1 MSIGVILSVLA
12 SVLFGGLYYF
22 STLLAPLDGE
32 QIFGWRMLLTFPF
45 VTLFML
51 WFGYW
56 PLAREIAGRLWRRP
70 TLLPLQLLSTALM
83 GVQLWLFMWAPLNGR
98 ALEVSLGYFL
108 MPLSMVLVGFLVYRE
123 HPSRLQKLAIAFAMF
138 GVGHALIQAGTFAW
152 ETLVV
157 ATGYP
162 LYFILRRSRGTN
174 HLGGFWFD
182 MLFLLP
188 FACWFAWDGGAAPD
202 TFDQVPRLYLLVL
215 LLGLFSA
222 AALICFIVASRLLT
236 FTLFGLLGYVE
247 PVLLVLVALLLGES
261 IAPDEWL
268 TYIPIWLAVV
278 VLMFEGLRHVQRNRR
293 GLTLPAE
300 QSESPPAP

>member
-1 MSIGVILSVLA
+1 MSTGVVLSVLA
-12 SVLFGGLYYF
+12 STLFGGLYYF
-22 STLLAPLDGE
+22 STLLGPLNGE
-32 QIFGWRMLLTFPF
+32 QIFGWRMLLTFPC

-70 TLLPLQLLSTALM
+70 ELLPLQLLSTALM
-83 GVQLWLFMWAPLNGR
+83 GSQLWLFMWAPLNGR

-123 HPSRLQKLAIAFAMF
+123 HPSRLQQLAILLAVA

-152 ETLVV
+152 ETLMV
-157 ATGYP
+157 AVGYP
-162 LYFILRRSRGTN
+162 LYFILRKARGTD

-188 FACWFAWDGGAAPD
+188 VAFWFAWNGGAAAAQFAEFP
-202 TFDQVPRLYLLVL
+202 QLYPLVGV
-215 LLGLFSA
+215 LGLLSA
-222 AALICFIVASRLLT
+222 AALVCFIVASRLLT

-247 PVLLVLVALLLGES
+247 PVLLVLVALLLGEH

-268 TYIPIWLAVV
+268 TYIPIWLAVA
-278 VLMFEGLRHVQRNRR
+278 VLVFEGLRHLRR
-293 GLTLPAE
+293 QQAGL
-300 QSESPPAP
+300 SPAPGRESTPEP

>member
-1 MSIGVILSVLA
+1 MSTGVILSVLA
-12 SVLFGGLYYF
+12 SMLFGGLYYF
-22 STLLAPLDGE
+22 STLLGPLDGE
-32 QIFGWRMLLTFPF
+32 QVFGWRMLLTFPC

-56 PLAREIAGRLWRRP
+56 PLAREIASRLWQRP
-70 TLLPLQLLSTALM
+70 VLLLIQLLSTALM

-108 MPLSMVLVGFLVYRE
+108 MPLGMVLAGFVVYRE
-123 HPSRLQKLAIAFAMF
+123 HPSRLQQLAILLAAL

-152 ETLVV
+152 ETALT
-157 ATGYP
+157 AIGYP
-162 LYFILRRSRGTN
+162 LYFVLRRARGTN

-188 FACWFAWDGGAAPD
+188 VACWFAWDGGAVV
-202 TFDQVPRLYLLVL
+202 DQFSAFPQLYPLIA
-215 LLGLFSA
+215 LLGLLSA
-222 AALICFIVASRLLT
+222 AALVCFIVASRLLT

-247 PVLLVLVALLLGES
+247 PVLLVMVALLLGEN

-278 VLMFEGLRHVQRNRR
+278 VLVCEGLRHVHRQQTRLRSAQRV
-293 GLTLPAE
+293 GVS
-300 QSESPPAP
+300 SEP

>member
-1 MSIGVILSVLA
+1 MSTGVVLSVLA
-12 SVLFGGLYYF
+12 STLFGGLYYF
-22 STLLAPLDGE
+22 STLLGPLDGE
-32 QIFGWRMLLTFPF
+32 QIFGWRMLLTFPC

-70 TLLPLQLLSTALM
+70 VLLPLQLLSTALM
-83 GVQLWLFMWAPLNGR
+83 GSQLWLFLWAPLNGR

-123 HPSRLQKLAIAFAMF
+123 HPSRLQQLAILLAVA

-152 ETLVV
+152 ETLMV
-157 ATGYP
+157 AVGYP
-162 LYFILRRSRGTN
+162 LYFILRKARGTD

-188 FACWFAWDGGAAPD
+188 VAFWFAWDGGAVTAQFAD
-202 TFDQVPRLYLLVL
+202 FPRLYPLVGV
-215 LLGLFSA
+215 LGLLSA
-222 AALICFIVASRLLT
+222 AALVCFIVASRLLT

-247 PVLLVLVALLLGES
+247 PVLLVMVALLLGES
-261 IAPDEWL
+261 ITRDEWL
-268 TYIPIWLAVV
+268 TYIPIWLAVA
-278 VLMFEGLRHVQRNRR
+278 VLVFEGLRHVRR
-293 GLTLPAE
+293 Q
-300 QSESPPAP
+300 QSRLKPPEESGQSQA

>member
-1 MSIGVILSVLA
+1 MAPLVLPREAALSLGVVLSVLA
-12 SVLFGGLYYF
+12 SMLFGGLYYF
-22 STLLAPLDGE
+22 STLLTPLNGE
-32 QIFGWRMLLTFPF
+32 QIFGWRMLLTFPC

-56 PLAREIAGRLWRRP
+56 PLARELAGRLWRRP
-70 TLLPLQLLSTALM
+70 ALLPVQLLSTALM

-108 MPLSMVLVGFLVYRE
+108 MPLSMVLVGFIVYRE
-123 HPSRLQKLAIAFAMF
+123 HPSRLQQLAIAFAVF
-138 GVGHALIQAGTFAW
+138 GVGHALIQAGTLAW

-157 ATGYP
+157 AVGYP
-162 LYFILRRSRGTN
+162 AYFILRRARNTN

-182 MLFLLP
+182 MLFLMP
-188 FACWFAWDGGAAPD
+188 VAFWFAWDGGAVAGL
-202 TFDQVPRLYLLVL
+202 FAEAPRLYPLVA
-215 LLGLFSA
+215 LLGIFSA

-247 PVLLVLVALLLGES
+247 PVLLVMVALALGEH
-261 IAPDEWL
+261 IARDEWL

-278 VLMFEGLRHVQRNRR
+278 VLVFEGLRHLRR
-293 GLTLPAE
+293 QQSGL
-300 QSESPPAP
+300 QS

>member
-51 WFGYW
+51 WAGYW
-56 PLAREIAGRLWRRP
+56 PLARELAGRLRRRP
-70 TLLPLQLLSTALM
+70 VLLLVQLLSAALV
-83 GVQLWLFMWAPLNGR
+83 GLQLWLFMWAPLNGR

-108 MPLSMVLVGFLVYRE
+108 LPLSMVLAGFLIYRE
-123 HPSRLQKLAIAFAMF
+123 QPSRLQQLAILCAAV
-138 GVGHALIQAGTFAW
+138 GVGNALIQAGTIAW
-152 ETLVV
+152 ETLAV
-157 ATGYP
+157 AVGYP
-162 LYFILRRSRGTN
+162 LYFILRRVRGTD

-188 FACWFAWDGGAAPD
+188 VAGWFAWNGGVAMTQFAD
-202 TFDQVPRLYLLVL
+202 SPRLYPLVG
-215 LLGLFSA
+215 LLGVISA
-222 AALICFIVASRLLT
+222 AALVAYIMASRLLT

-261 IAPDEWL
+261 IARHEWL
-268 TYIPIWLAVV
+268 TYIPIWLAVA
-278 VLMFEGLRHVQRNRR
+278 VLMFEGARHVRRNAA
-293 GLTLPAE
+293 GLTARPRSDE
-300 QSESPPAP
+300 PPRS

>member
-1 MSIGVILSVLA
+1 MARPVPSLLAPPATFRGCHCLTSNAYNGGTDSILPEASLSLGVVLSVLA
-12 SVLFGGLYYF
+12 SMLFGGLYYF
-22 STLLAPLDGE
+22 STLLEPLNGE
-32 QIFGWRMLLTFPF
+32 QIFGWRMLLTFPC

-70 TLLPLQLLSTALM
+70 VLLPLQLLSTALM
-83 GVQLWLFMWAPLNGR
+83 GSQLWLFMWAPLNGR

-123 HPSRLQKLAIAFAMF
+123 HPSRLQQLAILLAVA

-152 ETLVV
+152 ETLMV
-157 ATGYP
+157 AVGYP
-162 LYFILRRSRGTN
+162 LYFILRKARGTD

-188 FACWFAWDGGAAPD
+188 VAFWFAWNGGAAAGQFAD
-202 TFDQVPRLYLLVL
+202 FPRLYPLVGV
-215 LLGLFSA
+215 LGLLSA
-222 AALICFIVASRLLT
+222 AALVCFIVASRLLT

-247 PVLLVLVALLLGES
+247 PVLLVMVALLLGEH
-261 IAPDEWL
+261 IA
-268 TYIPIWLAVV
+268 A
-278 VLMFEGLRHVQRNRR
+278 
-293 GLTLPAE
+293 
-300 QSESPPAP
+300 

>member
-22 STLLAPLDGE
+22 STLLVPLDGE

-45 VTLFML
+45 VTLFMV
-51 WFGYW
+51 WGGYW
-56 PLAREIAGRLWRRP
+56 PLAREIAGRLRRRP
-70 TLLPLQLLSTALM
+70 VLLLIQLLSAALV
-83 GVQLWLFMWAPLNGR
+83 GVQLWIFMWAPLNGR

-108 MPLSMVLVGFLVYRE
+108 LPLAMVLAGFLLYRE
-123 HPSRLQKLAIAFAMF
+123 QPSRLQQLAILCAAV
-138 GVGHALIQAGTFAW
+138 GVGNALFQAGTFAW

-157 ATGYP
+157 AVGYP
-162 LYFILRRSRGTN
+162 LYFILRRARGTD

-188 FACWFAWDGGAAPD
+188 VACWFAWAGGVAPGQ
-202 TFDQVPRLYLLVL
+202 FAEFPRLYPLVA
-215 LLGLFSA
+215 LLGAFSA
-222 AALICFIVASRLLT
+222 AALVAYIMASRLLT

-261 IAPDEWL
+261 IARDEWL
-268 TYIPIWLAVV
+268 TYIPIWLAVG
-278 VLMFEGLRHVQRNRR
+278 VLMFEGARHVRR
-293 GLTLPAE
+293 SRVRWKAPAE
-300 QSESPPAP
+300 RREPPPP

>member
-1 MSIGVILSVLA
+1 MSIGVVLSVLA
-12 SVLFGGLYYF
+12 SMLFGGLYYF

-32 QIFGWRMLLTFPF
+32 QIFGWRMLLTFPC

-70 TLLPLQLLSTALM
+70 ALLPLQLLSTALM
-83 GVQLWLFMWAPLNGR
+83 GVQLWLFMWAPLNGK

-108 MPLSMVLVGFLVYRE
+108 MPLCMVLVGFLVYRE
-123 HPSRLQKLAIAFAMF
+123 HPSRLQQLAIGCAVF

-152 ETLVV
+152 ETLLV
-157 ATGYP
+157 AIGYP
-162 LYFILRRSRGTN
+162 LYFILRRARGTN

-188 FACWFAWDGGAAPD
+188 VAGWFAWDGGAAMGQ
-202 TFDQVPRLYLLVL
+202 FAQHPRLYLLVV
-215 LLGLFSA
+215 LLGVFSA

-247 PVLLVLVALLLGES
+247 PVLLVMVALLLGES
-261 IAPDEWL
+261 IARDEWL
-268 TYIPIWLAVV
+268 TYIPIWLAVA
-278 VLMFEGLRHVQRNRR
+278 VLVFEGLRHVRR
-293 GLTLPAE
+293 QQTRLKPAE
-300 QSESPPAP
+300 QSEPPSL

>member
-1 MSIGVILSVLA
+1 MSIGVVLSVLA
-12 SVLFGGLYYF
+12 SVLFGGLYFF

-51 WFGYW
+51 WAGYW
-56 PLAREIAGRLWRRP
+56 PLAREIAGRLRRRP
-70 TLLPLQLLSTALM
+70 VLLLVQLLSAALV
-83 GVQLWLFMWAPLNGR
+83 GLQLWLFMWAPLNGR

-108 MPLSMVLVGFLVYRE
+108 LPLTMVLAGFILFRE
-123 HPSRLQKLAIAFAMF
+123 QPSRLQKLAIACAAV
-138 GVGHALIQAGTFAW
+138 GVGNALIQAGSLAW
-152 ETLVV
+152 ETIAV
-157 ATGYP
+157 AVGYP
-162 LYFILRRSRGTN
+162 LYFILRRVRSTD

-188 FACWFAWDGGAAPD
+188 VASWFAWAGGVTPGL
-202 TFDQVPRLYLLVL
+202 FDEFPRLYPLVA
-215 LLGLFSA
+215 LLGAFSA
-222 AALICFIVASRLLT
+222 AALVAYIMASRLLT

-268 TYIPIWLAVV
+268 TYIAIWLAVG
-278 VLMFEGLRHVQRNRR
+278 VLVFEGMRHVRRNRAR
-293 GLTLPAE
+293 LVLPAE
-300 QSESPPAP
+300 RGESPPVP